1 MGRVAQTVKP
11 YQGLL
16 VLLVFR
22 DEADVLRMSVMLD
35 RVVPLLRG
43 LDVVTLLIAATA
55 LRHEKISAGTTLLM
69 IAAEEGYS
77 ETVDLLINHGCDHK
91 QGLQ

>member
-1 MGRVAQTVKP
+1 MGRVAETVQP

-16 VLLVFR
+16 VLLVFW
-22 DEADVLRMSVMLD
+22 DEADVLSMSVKLD

-55 LRHEKISAGTTLLM
+55 LRHEKVSAGKLT
-69 IAAEEGYS
+69 
-77 ETVDLLINHGCDHK
+77 C
-91 QGLQ
+91 